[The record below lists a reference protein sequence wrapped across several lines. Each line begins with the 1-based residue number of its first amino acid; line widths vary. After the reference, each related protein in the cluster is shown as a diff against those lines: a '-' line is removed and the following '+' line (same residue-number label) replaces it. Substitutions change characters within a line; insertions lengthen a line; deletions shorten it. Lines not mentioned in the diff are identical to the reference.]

1 MSLETRIMTDLKEAM
16 KAKDKAAMRGIR
28 AIKSAILL
36 AKTDGSGNEIT
47 EEQEIKMLQK
57 LVKQRRDSLQ
67 IYMDQGREDLA
78 AVEKEE
84 IDVIERYLPEQLSAE
99 ELETRLKAI
108 IEKLGASSMKDMGKV
123 MGMASKELA
132 GSADG
137 KAISAKVKQLLT
149 GA

>member
-1 MSLETRIMTDLKEAM
+1 MSLETRIMTDLKTAM

-28 AIKSAILL
+28 AITSAILL
-36 AKTDGSGNEIT
+36 ANTDGSGNEIT
-47 EEQEIKMLQK
+47 EEQDIKMLQK

-78 AVEKEE
+78 VVEKEE
-84 IDVIERYLPEQLSAE
+84 IEVIERYLPEQLSAE
-99 ELETRLKAI
+99 ELEARLKAI
-108 IEKLGASSMKDMGKV
+108 IEQIGASSMRDMGKV
-123 MGMASKELA
+123 MGMASKQLA

>member
-84 IDVIERYLPEQLSAE
+84 IEVIERYLPEQLSEE
-99 ELETRLKAI
+99 ELEARLKAI

-123 MGMASKELA
+123 MGMASKDLA

>member
-36 AKTDGSGNEIT
+36 AKTDGSGEDLNE
-47 EEQEIKMLQK
+47 EKEIKMLQK

-78 AVEKEE
+78 AVEQEE
-84 IDVIERYLPEQLSAE
+84 IEVIERYLPAQLSDE
-99 ELETRLKAI
+99 ELEARIKAI
-108 IEKLGASSMKDMGKV
+108 IAETGASSIKDMGKV
-123 MGMASKELA
+123 MGMATKQLA
-132 GSADG
+132 GSAEG
-137 KAISAKVKQLLT
+137 KAISAKVKALL
-149 GA
+149 G